1 MIRRIPGASETGP
14 YRGSCS
20 GTGVGDGMVGLNEAS
35 KGRLSAEELGELW
48 NVYKSTGDID
58 AKNEI
63 LLNYG
68 YLVKWIVRRMMPKY
82 NNYNEYDD
90 LVSCGMLGLIDAVDK
105 FELKHEVKFETYA
118 VSRIRG
124 EILDYMRSQ
133 DWASPS
139 LRKKIN
145 AITNAYETFEL
156 QNPGHPVDQDV
167 ADSLGMP
174 VEQVH
179 KILTQTHMFN
189 LVNFEDALNS
199 GNPESEIGNRDEN
212 TPEDE
217 LLEKEKKELLAQ
229 EIDALP
235 EKERLVIT
243 LYYYEG
249 LLLKEIADILQV
261 TESRVSQIHSKVLAK
276 MRTKLEKVVY

>member
-1 MIRRIPGASETGP
+1 MAGLSE
-14 YRGSCS
+14 
-20 GTGVGDGMVGLNEAS
+20 S
-35 KGRLSAEELGELW
+35 KSRLTPEELGHLW
-48 NVYKSTGDID
+48 TDYKESGEIEI
-58 AKNEI
+58 KNEL

-68 YLVKWIVRRMMPKY
+68 YLVRWIVRRMMPKY

-90 LVSCGMLGLIDAVDK
+90 LVSCGMLGLIDAIEK

-139 LRKKIN
+139 LRKKIS
-145 AITNAYETFEL
+145 AITGAFEAYENV
-156 QNPGHPVDQDV
+156 NPGRPADKEV
-167 ADSLGMP
+167 AMSLGMP
-174 VEQVH
+174 VEQVQ

-189 LVNFEDALNS
+189 LVNFEDALTS
-199 GNPESEIGNRDEN
+199 GGPEVEIKGRDEN
-212 TPEDE
+212 TPEEE
-217 LLEKEKKELLAQ
+217 LLNKEKKEILVGV
-229 EIDALP
+229 IDALP

-249 LLLKEIADILQV
+249 LLLKEIAEILQV

-276 MRTKLEKVVY
+276 MRMKLEKVI

>member
-1 MIRRIPGASETGP
+1 VVIPVTGISEVKQKLLP
-14 YRGSCS
+14 
-20 GTGVGDGMVGLNEAS
+20 
-35 KGRLSAEELGELW
+35 EELGRLW
-48 NVYKSTGDID
+48 FDFKQSGDIE
-58 AKNEI
+58 AKNMI

-90 LVSCGMLGLIDAVDK
+90 LVSCGMLGLIDAVEK

-145 AITNAYETFEL
+145 AITNAYETYESKNL
-156 QNPGHPVDQDV
+156 GRPVDKDV
-167 ADSLGMP
+167 AESLNMP
-174 VEQVH
+174 IDQIR
-179 KILTQTHMFN
+179 KILNQTHMFN
-189 LVNFEDALNS
+189 LVNFEDALGGG
-199 GNPESEIGNRDEN
+199 GNLEAEIGSIDEN
-212 TPEDE
+212 APEDE
-217 LLEKEKKELLAQ
+217 LLDKEKKQLLAKV
-229 EIDALP
+229 IDELP

-249 LLLKEIADILQV
+249 LLLKEIADILRV

-276 MRTKLEKVVY
+276 MRTKLEKVI

>member
-1 MIRRIPGASETGP
+1 MAGANDTKSKLTPEETTQLWIVYKETG
-14 YRGSCS
+14 
-20 GTGVGDGMVGLNEAS
+20 DME
-35 KGRLSAEELGELW
+35 
-48 NVYKSTGDID
+48 
-58 AKNEI
+58 AKNEL

-139 LRKKIN
+139 LRKKIS
-145 AITNAYETFEL
+145 AITSAYETFEN
-156 QNPGHPVDQDV
+156 QNPGQPADQAV
-167 ADSLGMP
+167 ADSLGM
-174 VEQVH
+174 QVDQVQ

-189 LVNFEDALNS
+189 LVNFEDALSS
-199 GNPESEIGNRDEN
+199 GNPEAEIRNHEEN

-217 LLEKEKKELLAQ
+217 LLEKEKKRLLA
-229 EIDALP
+229 ETIDSLP
-235 EKERLVIT
+235 EKERLVIS
-243 LYYYEG
+243 LYYYDG
-249 LLLKEIADILQV
+249 LLLKEIAEILKV

-276 MRTKLEKVVY
+276 MRVKLEKVL

>member
-1 MIRRIPGASETGP
+1 MAVSDELKRKLTDDEIRA
-14 YRGSCS
+14 
-20 GTGVGDGMVGLNEAS
+20 
-35 KGRLSAEELGELW
+35 LW
-48 NVYKSTGDID
+48 VVYKDTGDMG
-58 AKNEI
+58 AKNE
-63 LLNYG
+63 LLLHYG

-133 DWASPS
+133 DWAPPS

-145 AITNAYETFEL
+145 AITNAYEAFE
-156 QNPGHPVDQDV
+156 NEHPGCAADKAV
-167 ADSLGMP
+167 ADSLNMP
-174 VEQVH
+174 VTQVH

-189 LVNFEDALNS
+189 LVNFEEAL
-199 GNPESEIGNRDEN
+199 GTGTQEIEIKGRGEN
-212 TPEDE
+212 EPLNE
-217 LLEKEKKELLAQ
+217 LLDKENKRLLI
-229 EIDALP
+229 EVIDALS

-249 LLLKEIADILQV
+249 LLLREIADMLQV

-276 MRTKLEKVVY
+276 MRIKLEKAV

>member
-1 MIRRIPGASETGP
+1 
-14 YRGSCS
+14 
-20 GTGVGDGMVGLNEAS
+20 MVGINEAKNRLS
-35 KGRLSAEELGELW
+35 QDELGRLWVVFKNS
-48 NVYKSTGDID
+48 GDID

-118 VSRIRG
+118 VTRIRG

-139 LRKKIN
+139 LRKKIS
-145 AITNAYETFEL
+145 AITNAYETFESK
-156 QNPGHPVDQDV
+156 NPGKPADQDV

-174 VEQVH
+174 VEQVQ
-179 KILTQTHMFN
+179 KILAQTHMFN

-199 GNPESEIGNRDEN
+199 GNPEAEITSREEN
-212 TPEDE
+212 SPEDE
-217 LLEKEKKELLAQ
+217 LLEKEKKEILTQ
-229 EIDALP
+229 VIDSLP

-249 LLLKEIADILQV
+249 LLLKEIAEVLQV

-276 MRTKLEKVVY
+276 MRTKLEKTV

>member
-1 MIRRIPGASETGP
+1 
-14 YRGSCS
+14 
-20 GTGVGDGMVGLNEAS
+20 MVGTDDA
-35 KGRLSAEELGELW
+35 KARLTPEELAQLW
-48 NVYKSTGDID
+48 VEYKETGDIEV
-58 AKNEI
+58 KNRI

-105 FELKHEVKFETYA
+105 YELKHEVKFETYA

-139 LRKKIN
+139 LRKKIS
-145 AITNAYETFEL
+145 AITNAYETFEN
-156 QNPGHPVDQDV
+156 QNPGKPADKAV
-167 ADSLGMP
+167 ADSLNMP

-189 LVNFEDALNS
+189 LVNFEDALS
-199 GNPESEIGNRDEN
+199 SSNPESEIKTPDEN

-217 LLEKEKKELLAQ
+217 LLKKEKKEMLI
-229 EIDALP
+229 EVIDALP

-261 TESRVSQIHSKVLAK
+261 TESRVSQIHSKVLTK
-276 MRTKLEKVVY
+276 MRTKLEKVV

>member
-1 MIRRIPGASETGP
+1 MTGI
-14 YRGSCS
+14 
-20 GTGVGDGMVGLNEAS
+20 NEA
-35 KGRLSAEELGELW
+35 KHRLSPEELGRLW
-48 NVYKSTGDID
+48 NVFKSTGDIE

-90 LVSCGMLGLIDAVDK
+90 LVSCGMLGLIDAVDR

-139 LRKKIN
+139 LRKKIS
-145 AITNAYETFEL
+145 AITSAYETYESM
-156 QNPGHPVDQDV
+156 NPGRPVDQEV

-174 VEQVH
+174 AEQVQ

-199 GNPESEIGNRDEN
+199 GNPESEIGNKDEN
-212 TPEDE
+212 TPEEE
-217 LLEKEKKELLAQ
+217 LLNKEKKELLTRAI
-229 EIDALP
+229 EALP
-235 EKERLVIT
+235 DKERLVIS

-276 MRTKLEKVVY
+276 MRTKLEKVI

>member
-1 MIRRIPGASETGP
+1 MSGVNETKRKLTP
-14 YRGSCS
+14 
-20 GTGVGDGMVGLNEAS
+20 
-35 KGRLSAEELGELW
+35 EELGRLW
-48 NVYKSTGDID
+48 IAYKKTGDMD
-58 AKNEI
+58 AKNDI
-63 LLNYG
+63 LLHYD

-90 LVSCGMLGLIDAVDK
+90 LVSCGMIGLIDAVDK

-118 VSRIRG
+118 VTRVRG

-139 LRKKIN
+139 LRKKIS
-145 AITNAYETFEL
+145 AITSAYEMFESK
-156 QNPGHPVDQDV
+156 NPGGVVDQEV

-174 VEQVH
+174 VEHVH
-179 KILTQTHMFN
+179 KILNQTHMFN
-189 LVNFEDALNS
+189 LINFEDALGS
-199 GNPESEIGNRDEN
+199 MNPEAEIRNPDEK

-217 LLEKEKKELLAQ
+217 LIEKEKKALLA
-229 EIDALP
+229 EVIDGLP
-235 EKERLVIT
+235 EKERLVVT

-276 MRTKLEKVVY
+276 MRIKLEKVV

>member
-1 MIRRIPGASETGP
+1 MVEMNETKP
-14 YRGSCS
+14 
-20 GTGVGDGMVGLNEAS
+20 
-35 KGRLSAEELGELW
+35 RLTPDELSSLW
-48 NVYKSTGDID
+48 VVYKNSGCID
-58 AKNEI
+58 AKNE
-63 LLNYG
+63 LLLSYG

-90 LVSCGMLGLIDAVDK
+90 LVSCGMLGLIDAVEK

-118 VSRIRG
+118 VTRIRG

-139 LRKKIN
+139 LRKKIS
-145 AITNAYETFEL
+145 AITSAYETFENM
-156 QNPGHPVDQDV
+156 NPGRPADKEV
-167 ADSLGMP
+167 AASLGMQ
-174 VEQVH
+174 VEQVQ
-179 KILTQTHMFN
+179 KILTQSHMFN
-189 LVNFEDALNS
+189 LVNFEDALSS
-199 GNPESEIGNRDEN
+199 GNSEVEIKSPDLN

-217 LLEKEKKELLAQ
+217 LLNNERKELLRDV
-229 EIDALP
+229 IDTLP

-261 TESRVSQIHSKVLAK
+261 TESRVSQIHSKVLSK
-276 MRTKLEKVVY
+276 MRTKLEKLI

>member
-1 MIRRIPGASETGP
+1 
-14 YRGSCS
+14 
-20 GTGVGDGMVGLNEAS
+20 MVGADDV
-35 KGRLSAEELGELW
+35 KTRLTPEELRDLW
-48 NVYKSTGDID
+48 ITFKQSGDIE
-58 AKNEI
+58 AKNRI
-63 LLNYG
+63 LLSYG

-90 LVSCGMLGLIDAVDK
+90 LVSCGMLGLIDAVEK
-105 FELKHEVKFETYA
+105 YELKHEVKFETYA

-139 LRKKIN
+139 LRKKIS
-145 AITNAYETFEL
+145 AITNAYEIFEN
-156 QNPGHPVDQDV
+156 QNSGKPADKAV
-167 ADSLGMP
+167 AESLNMP

-189 LVNFEDALNS
+189 LINFEDALS
-199 GNPESEIGNRDEN
+199 SSNPEAEIKSPDEY

-217 LLEKEKKELLAQ
+217 LLKKEKKEQLT
-229 EIDALP
+229 EVIDSLP

-249 LLLKEIADILQV
+249 LLLKEIAEILQV

-276 MRTKLEKVVY
+276 MKTKLEKVI

>member
-1 MIRRIPGASETGP
+1 MTGMSE
-14 YRGSCS
+14 S
-20 GTGVGDGMVGLNEAS
+20 GNKLTP
-35 KGRLSAEELGELW
+35 EELDVLW
-48 NVYKSTGDID
+48 ISFKDTGDSD
-58 AKNEI
+58 SKND
-63 LLNYG
+63 LLLHYG

-90 LVSCGMLGLIDAVDK
+90 LVSCGMIGLIDAVDK

-118 VSRIRG
+118 VTRIRG
-124 EILDYMRSQ
+124 EILDYMRAQ

-139 LRKKIN
+139 LRKKISAIN
-145 AITNAYETFEL
+145 AAYETFESKD
-156 QNPGHPVDQDV
+156 PEGPVDQQV

-179 KILTQTHMFN
+179 KVLNQTHMFN
-189 LVNFEDALNS
+189 LINFEDAL
-199 GNPESEIGNRDEN
+199 GTANPEAEIRNRDEK

-217 LLEKEKKELLAQ
+217 LLEKEKKAVLVEV
-229 EIDALP
+229 IDELP
-235 EKERLVIT
+235 EKERTVIT

-249 LLLKEIADILQV
+249 LLLKEIADILNV

-276 MRTKLEKVVY
+276 MRVKLEKVV

>member
-1 MIRRIPGASETGP
+1 
-14 YRGSCS
+14 
-20 GTGVGDGMVGLNEAS
+20 MVGNFEVKS
-35 KGRLSAEELGELW
+35 KLSPEEIDRLW
-48 NVYKSTGDID
+48 IFYKETGDIE
-58 AKNEI
+58 AKNDL

-105 FELKHEVKFETYA
+105 FKLKHEVKFETYA

-139 LRKKIN
+139 LRKKIS
-145 AITNAYETFEL
+145 AITNAYETYENL
-156 QNPGHPVDQDV
+156 SPGRPADKTV
-167 ADSLGMP
+167 ADSLNMP
-174 VEQVH
+174 VEQVQ
-179 KILTQTHMFN
+179 KILAQAHMFN

-199 GNPESEIGNRDEN
+199 GNPEAELKSKDEN
-212 TPEDE
+212 TPEEE
-217 LLEKEKKELLAQ
+217 LLDKEKKELLV
-229 EIDALP
+229 EVIETLP
-235 EKERLVIT
+235 DKERMVIT

-249 LLLKEIADILQV
+249 LLLKEIAEILQV
-261 TESRVSQIHSKVLAK
+261 TESRVSQIHSKVLIK
-276 MRTKLEKVVY
+276 MRAKLEKAI

>member
-1 MIRRIPGASETGP
+1 MAETTQKLTP
-14 YRGSCS
+14 
-20 GTGVGDGMVGLNEAS
+20 
-35 KGRLSAEELGELW
+35 EELEQLW
-48 NVYKSTGDID
+48 AAFKGNKDMD
-58 AKNEI
+58 AKND
-63 LLNYG
+63 LLLHYG

-90 LVSCGMLGLIDAVDK
+90 LVSCGMIGLIDAVDK

-118 VSRIRG
+118 VTRVRG
-124 EILDYMRSQ
+124 EILDYMRAQ

-139 LRKKIN
+139 LRKKIS
-145 AITNAYETFEL
+145 AINSAYEVFES
-156 QNPGHPVDQDV
+156 QNPDGPVDQQV

-179 KILTQTHMFN
+179 KVLNQTHMFN
-189 LVNFEDALNS
+189 LINFEDALGSN
-199 GNPESEIGNRDEN
+199 NPEAEIKNRDEK

-217 LLEKEKKELLAQ
+217 LLEKEKKAVLIEVIDELP
-229 EIDALP
+229 D
-235 EKERLVIT
+235 KERTVIT

-249 LLLKEIADILQV
+249 LLLKEIADILNV

-276 MRTKLEKVVY
+276 MKVKLEKVV

>member
-1 MIRRIPGASETGP
+1 MTGMSETIQKLTP
-14 YRGSCS
+14 EEIEQLWVAFKVRGE
-20 GTGVGDGMVGLNEAS
+20 ME
-35 KGRLSAEELGELW
+35 
-48 NVYKSTGDID
+48 
-58 AKNEI
+58 AKND
-63 LLNYG
+63 LLIHYG

-90 LVSCGMLGLIDAVDK
+90 LVSCGMIGLIDAVDK

-118 VSRIRG
+118 VTRIRG

-145 AITNAYETFEL
+145 AITTAYEMFEGKNL
-156 QNPGHPVDQDV
+156 NRPVDQDV

-179 KILTQTHMFN
+179 KILNQTHMFN
-189 LVNFEDALNS
+189 LVNFEDALGS
-199 GNPESEIGNRDEN
+199 MNPEAEIRNLEEK
-212 TPEDE
+212 TPEDD
-217 LLEKEKKELLAQ
+217 LLEKEKKQLLV
-229 EIDALP
+229 EVIDSLP

-261 TESRVSQIHSKVLAK
+261 TESRVSQIHSKVLTK
-276 MRTKLEKVVY
+276 MRVKLEKVV

>member
-1 MIRRIPGASETGP
+1 MIGI
-14 YRGSCS
+14 
-20 GTGVGDGMVGLNEAS
+20 NEL
-35 KGRLSAEELGELW
+35 KHKLTPEELGLLW
-48 NVYKSTGDID
+48 DAFKTTGDIE

-90 LVSCGMLGLIDAVDK
+90 LVSCGMLGLIDAVEK
-105 FELKHEVKFETYA
+105 FDVNHEVKFETYA

-139 LRKKIN
+139 LRKKIS
-145 AITNAYETFEL
+145 AITSAYETFES
-156 QNPGHPVDQDV
+156 QNLGRPIDKDV
-167 ADSLGMP
+167 AASLGMP
-174 VEQVH
+174 LEQMH
-179 KILTQTHMFN
+179 KILNQSHMFN
-189 LVNFEDALNS
+189 LVNFEDALTS
-199 GNPESEIGNRDEN
+199 LNPEAEIRSQDEN
-212 TPEDE
+212 APEEE
-217 LLEKEKKELLAQ
+217 LLEKEKKELLA
-229 EIDALP
+229 EMIDALP

-276 MRTKLEKVVY
+276 MRIKLEKVV

>member
-1 MIRRIPGASETGP
+1 MIGI
-14 YRGSCS
+14 
-20 GTGVGDGMVGLNEAS
+20 NES
-35 KGRLSAEELGELW
+35 KQRLTPEELGGLW
-48 NVYKSTGDID
+48 DAYKSSGDIE

-105 FELKHEVKFETYA
+105 FDIKHEVKFETYA

-139 LRKKIN
+139 LRKKIS
-145 AITNAYETFEL
+145 AITNAYETFESR
-156 QNPGHPVDQDV
+156 NPGKPVDKDV
-167 ADSLGMP
+167 AASLGMP
-174 VEQVH
+174 VEQIY
-179 KILTQTHMFN
+179 KILNQSHMFN
-189 LVNFEDALNS
+189 LVNFEDALS
-199 GNPESEIGNRDEN
+199 SMNPEAEIRGQDEN
-212 TPEDE
+212 APEEE
-217 LLEKEKKELLAQ
+217 LLEKEKKQVLIEV
-229 EIDALP
+229 IDALP

-249 LLLKEIADILQV
+249 LLLKEIAEILQV

-276 MRTKLEKVVY
+276 MRQKLEKVV

>member
-1 MIRRIPGASETGP
+1 MTGISEAKHKLLP
-14 YRGSCS
+14 
-20 GTGVGDGMVGLNEAS
+20 
-35 KGRLSAEELGELW
+35 EELGRLW
-48 NVYKSTGDID
+48 CDFKNFGDIE

-139 LRKKIN
+139 LRKKIS
-145 AITNAYETFEL
+145 AITSAYEVYESKNL
-156 QNPGHPVDQDV
+156 GRPVDKDV
-167 ADSLGMP
+167 AESLGMP
-174 VEQVH
+174 IDQVR
-179 KILTQTHMFN
+179 KILNQTHMFN
-189 LVNFEDALNS
+189 LVNFEDALGG
-199 GNPESEIGNRDEN
+199 GNNLEAEIGNFDEN

-217 LLEKEKKELLAQ
+217 LLEKEKKHLLAKA
-229 EIDALP
+229 IDELP

-249 LLLKEIADILQV
+249 LLLKEIADILRV

-276 MRTKLEKVVY
+276 MRTKLEKII

>member
-1 MIRRIPGASETGP
+1 MARMSEAKHKLTP
-14 YRGSCS
+14 
-20 GTGVGDGMVGLNEAS
+20 
-35 KGRLSAEELGELW
+35 EELGQLW
-48 NVYKSTGDID
+48 VAFKKTGDIE

-63 LLNYG
+63 LLHYS

-90 LVSCGMLGLIDAVDK
+90 LVSCGMIGLIDAVDK

-118 VSRIRG
+118 VTRIRG

-145 AITNAYETFEL
+145 AISNAYEIFESKK
-156 QNPGHPVDQDV
+156 PHESVDQDV

-174 VEQVH
+174 VEQVQ
-179 KILTQTHMFN
+179 KILNQTHMFN
-189 LVNFEDALNS
+189 LINFEDALGTSNHEAEIR
-199 GNPESEIGNRDEN
+199 NPEEK
-212 TPEDE
+212 TPEDD
-217 LLEKEKKELLAQ
+217 LLEKEKKALMVEV
-229 EIDALP
+229 IDDLP
-235 EKERLVIT
+235 DKERLVIT

-249 LLLKEIADILQV
+249 LLLKEIADILNV
-261 TESRVSQIHSKVLAK
+261 TESRVSQIHSKVLSK
-276 MRTKLEKVVY
+276 MRLKLEKVI

>member
-1 MIRRIPGASETGP
+1 ML
-14 YRGSCS
+14 
-20 GTGVGDGMVGLNEAS
+20 GTNEARQ
-35 KGRLSAEELGELW
+35 KLTPEEISSLW
-48 NVYKSTGDID
+48 ISYKESGDTE
-58 AKNEI
+58 AKND
-63 LLNYG
+63 LLLHYG
-68 YLVKWIVRRMMPKY
+68 YLVRWIVRRMMPKY

-90 LVSCGMLGLIDAVDK
+90 LISCGMLGLIDAVER

-133 DWASPS
+133 DWAPPS
-139 LRKKIN
+139 LRKKIS
-145 AITNAYETFEL
+145 AITSAFEEFEDR
-156 QNPGHPVDQDV
+156 NPGQASDQAV
-167 ADSLGMP
+167 ADSLNMP
-174 VEQVH
+174 VKQVQ

-189 LVNFEDALNS
+189 LVNFEDALSNS
-199 GNPESEIGNRDEN
+199 NQEAEYRNRDEY

-217 LLEKEKKELLAQ
+217 LLDKEKKKLLA
-229 EIDALP
+229 EVIDSLP

-276 MRTKLEKVVY
+276 MRTKLEKLV

>member
-1 MIRRIPGASETGP
+1 MTGI
-14 YRGSCS
+14 
-20 GTGVGDGMVGLNEAS
+20 NEA
-35 KGRLSAEELGELW
+35 KHRLSPEELGRLW
-48 NVYKSTGDID
+48 NVFKSTGDIE

-90 LVSCGMLGLIDAVDK
+90 LVSCGMLGLIDAVDR

-139 LRKKIN
+139 LRKKIS
-145 AITNAYETFEL
+145 AITSAYETYESM
-156 QNPGHPVDQDV
+156 NPGRPVDQEV

-174 VEQVH
+174 AEQVQ

-199 GNPESEIGNRDEN
+199 GNPESEMGNKDEN
-212 TPEDE
+212 TPEEE
-217 LLEKEKKELLAQ
+217 LLNKEKKELLTRAI
-229 EIDALP
+229 EALP
-235 EKERLVIT
+235 DKERLVIS

-276 MRTKLEKVVY
+276 MRTKLEKVI